1 VQVSQWRYVAKEINL
16 KKVLVLSVLI
26 CVTTF
31 APAAFAQKERGGAQ
45 RPAARPEVGGGHVP
59 ARGPAP
65 TKTARQA
72 PVRPS
77 AAAPGRSALATENRV
92 AVDRKA
98 HPDLPHVHAANDQW
112 VGHASGRNDPHYA
125 LAQPWSHGR
134 FGGGFGPGHQ
144 WVLSGGNRERF
155 GFDNFFW
162 DVAAFDY
169 NIVAGWNWTT
179 DQIVVYED
187 PDHDGWYLG
196 YNPRLGTY
204 AHIEY
209 LGG

>member
-1 VQVSQWRYVAKEINL
+1 M
-16 KKVLVLSVLI
+16 KKILVLSVLI
-26 CVTTF
+26 C
-31 APAAFAQKERGGAQ
+31 AIAAFGQERARGAQQ

-59 ARGPAP
+59 AHGPAP
-65 TKTARQA
+65 VRNARPTPVHASSGA
-72 PVRPS
+72 PL
-77 AAAPGRSALATENRV
+77 RSEPATENHV

-112 VGHASGRNDPHYA
+112 VGHATGKNDPHYA
-125 LAQPWSHGR
+125 MAQPWSHGR
-134 FGGGFGPGHQ
+134 FTGGFGRGHQ

-169 NIVAGWNWTT
+169 NIVSDWNWTA
-179 DQIVVYED
+179 DEIVVYED
-187 PDHDGWYLG
+187 PDHVGWYLG
-196 YNPRLGTY
+196 YNSRLGTY

-209 LGG
+209 LGR